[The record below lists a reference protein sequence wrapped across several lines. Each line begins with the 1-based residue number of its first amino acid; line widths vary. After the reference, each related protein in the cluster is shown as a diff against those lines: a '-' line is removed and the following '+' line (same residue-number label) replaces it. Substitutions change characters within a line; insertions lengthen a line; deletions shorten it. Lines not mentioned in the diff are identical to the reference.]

1 MFKMAAWGD
10 AFEQEMTATDW
21 AGFDR
26 LQAMYC
32 ESLLTDYALI
42 RDLRE
47 ANYDVAMAE
56 SFDRCAFALFRH
68 LRILSTHVM
77 SAIPLDEWTAHAN
90 GVPVDL
96 LNTPIMF
103 NNRQFTPLSS
113 TWERLR
119 NVYEYLRWR
128 FHYMPE
134 SMRVVDSA
142 IRKVFGA
149 DFPNSLE
156 LLGSVDYVWLNTNE
170 HVAPAR
176 LLSARI
182 KSIGGIAVDKERA
195 LNEPMVV
202 VPFFGDQHMNSA
214 AAVGRGIAVAVD
226 RRRLSADGLVVALRR
241 VLHDPAIRAAAADV
255 RRKIRSAPVDPAVLF
270 AKTVEF
276 AAENAGLRELHLP
289 TTSAWDHA
297 AVWSAIGGGLLFLS
311 VVAFWT
317 LRTAFALLSLVR
329 RSFLFAAERAKKVE

>member
-1 MFKMAAWGD
+1 MFKMVVWGD
-10 AFEQEMTATDW
+10 AFSADMDAADW

-47 ANYDVAMAE
+47 ANYEVAMAE

-68 LRILSTHVM
+68 LRIPSTHVM
-77 SAIPLDEWTAHAN
+77 SAIPLDEWTALAN

-96 LNTPIMF
+96 MNTPIMF

-128 FHYMPE
+128 LHYLPE

-142 IRKVFGA
+142 IRKIFGT

-156 LLGSVDYVWLNTNE
+156 LLGAVDYATNT
-170 HVAPAR
+170 
-176 LLSARI
+176 
-182 KSIGGIAVDKERA
+182 
-195 LNEPMVV
+195 
-202 VPFFGDQHMNSA
+202 
-214 AAVGRGIAVAVD
+214 
-226 RRRLSADGLVVALRR
+226 
-241 VLHDPAIRAAAADV
+241 
-255 RRKIRSAPVDPAVLF
+255 
-270 AKTVEF
+270 
-276 AAENAGLRELHLP
+276 
-289 TTSAWDHA
+289 
-297 AVWSAIGGGLLFLS
+297 
-311 VVAFWT
+311 
-317 LRTAFALLSLVR
+317 
-329 RSFLFAAERAKKVE
+329 